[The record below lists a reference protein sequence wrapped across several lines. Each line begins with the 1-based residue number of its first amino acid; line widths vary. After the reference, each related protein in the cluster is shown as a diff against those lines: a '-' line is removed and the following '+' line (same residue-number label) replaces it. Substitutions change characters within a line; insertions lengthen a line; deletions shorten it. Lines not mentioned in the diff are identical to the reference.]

1 MTVETVAV
9 WRCTVCNWRYDE
21 DTEGKKFASLP
32 DSYTCPICGAPK
44 TAFVREG
51 IQKGDET
58 IETTVAEK
66 IVEQLVAFGVKRVYG
81 IPGDSNLPIIEAIRK
96 SDGIDF
102 ILTRHEETAA
112 FIASA
117 HGKMTDELGVCISIA
132 GPGATNLIT
141 GLMDS
146 ATDRSPVLALV
157 GQVAEIYLGSEAF
170 QEIDQIELFRPFSEF
185 AETIA
190 RSNQALRLMLMA
202 VKYAKKKP
210 GLSVLSTPTDVLAD
224 RLGDPIIKPEKRFFQ
239 TATEAP
245 RDMLEQAVHLI
256 DDCSRAVVFGG
267 WGSRHAGDLLLKL
280 AEKLNAPIATTSRAK
295 GVIDETHP
303 LAVGVLG
310 SIGMKHAARAI
321 RESDLVIIVGSGF
334 RQANLVP
341 AGVKIIQIDHDS
353 TRIGKTF
360 DVELGLVGDAKGVL
374 RELVEEVKQ
383 KPKNEE
389 FLAGVEE
396 MRKAHWQ
403 ELEELANDISI
414 PMSPGFVIQALKRIV
429 EKDAIITVD
438 VGDHTYWTFSTFSTE
453 GQRFYLCANMASMG
467 FALPAAIAAAF
478 EFPKRQV
485 VGITGDGGFAMLMG
499 DFTTAVR
506 EKLPI
511 RMIVFNDGML
521 KNIKKEQNRDGY
533 PEYGIFFPNPNFA
546 EFADSAGGFGIR
558 VEDPTTLDA
567 ALKEAFE
574 TDGPALVEVM
584 VDPEKMRASTK
595 RAD

>member
-1 MTVETVAV
+1 MAV

-21 DTEGKKFASLP
+21 DTEGKRFAALP
-32 DSYTCPICGAPK
+32 DSYTCPVCGAPK
-44 TAFVREG
+44 SAFVPEG
-51 IQKGDET
+51 IRKGDES
-58 IETTVAEK
+58 IDTTVAEK
-66 IVEQLVAFGVKRVYG
+66 IVEQLEAFGVKRVYG
-81 IPGDSNLPIIEAIRK
+81 IPGDSNLPIVEAIRK
-96 SDGIDF
+96 SSQIDF

-112 FIASA
+112 FVASA
-117 HGKMTDELGVCISIA
+117 HGKMTDELGVCMSIA

-170 QEIDQIELFRPFSEF
+170 QEIDQIELFRPFSEY
-185 AETIA
+185 AETVA

-202 VKYAKKKP
+202 VKYAMKKP
-210 GLSVLSTPTDVLAD
+210 GVSVLSTPTDVLAD
-224 RLGDPIIKPEKRFFQ
+224 KLGDPIINPEKRFFR

-245 RDMLEQAVHLI
+245 HELIEQAVQLI
-256 DDCSRAVVFGG
+256 DECSKPVVFGG
-267 WGSRHAGDLLLKL
+267 WGSRHAGDFLLAL

-310 SIGMKHAARAI
+310 SIGMKHAAKAI
-321 RESDLVIIVGSGF
+321 RESDLIVIVGSGF

-341 AGVKIIQIDHDS
+341 RGVKIIQIDHDA

-360 DVELGLVGDAKGVL
+360 DVELGLVGDAKEVL
-374 RELVEEVKQ
+374 RELVEGVKE
-383 KPKNEE
+383 KPKNKE
-389 FLAGVEE
+389 FLAGVEAMKE
-396 MRKAHWQ
+396 EHRK
-403 ELEELANDISI
+403 ELEDFASDTSI
-414 PMSPGFVIQALKRIV
+414 PMSPGYVIQALKRHTK
-429 EKDAIITVD
+429 KDAIITVD
-438 VGDHTYWTFSTFSTE
+438 VGDHTYWAFSTFPTE
-453 GQRFYLCANMASMG
+453 GERFYLCANMASMG

-478 EFPKRQV
+478 EFPERQV
-485 VGITGDGGFAMLMG
+485 IGLSGDGGFAMLMG

-511 RMIVFNDGML
+511 KMIAFNDGML

-546 EFADSAGGFGIR
+546 EFANSAGGFGIR
-558 VEDPTTLDA
+558 VEDPTKLDA
-567 ALKEAFE
+567 ALKDAFE
-574 TDGPALVEVM
+574 TDGPSLVEVM